1 MRTASNTVAP
11 AVGLAAGIALGLSAG
26 AMLAEGAVLV
36 PFWRSMP
43 PASFLA
49 WYAANAQRLLDF
61 YGPLEI
67 AGALLAF
74 AAAVLHRTRG
84 RATRWA
90 FAGAAVLAVCVLVP
104 FALYFQ
110 AANASFAA
118 ATIEPARLP
127 DELRR
132 WAVWHGVRTGIG
144 LGAFVAALIGI
155 RRAGR

>member
-1 MRTASNTVAP
+1 MRTTSSTVSS

-26 AMLAEGAVLV
+26 AMFAEGAVLV
-36 PFWRSMP
+36 PFWRSIP

-61 YGPLEI
+61 FGPLEA
-67 AGALLAF
+67 AGALFAV
-74 AAAVLHRTRG
+74 AAAVLHRSRG
-84 RATRWA
+84 RAARWA

-104 FALYFQ
+104 FPIYFQ
-110 AANASFAA
+110 AVNASFASG
-118 ATIEPARLP
+118 TIEPGRVP

-144 LGAFVAALIGI
+144 LGAFLAALIGI